1 MRTSYL
7 IKQAAGGLSKR
18 RGLSLILVV
27 CVACCF
33 LVFDA
38 FILVSLN
45 LSRLEQKLREKVQ
58 IEVYLT
64 DDITPLELHMLLGGI
79 QGSREVERVE
89 YVSKR
94 GAWAHLESFLG
105 KGTLEGV
112 SSSTLPASLLLT
124 LRSEYRRFEQ
134 VAPLASEFEEREGVE
149 EVEFGEAWLKKLDR
163 TVSALSL
170 ATLILGVL
178 IAAAVVVIVS
188 NFMRL
193 IVGSQAETIRIMSLL
208 GASRGK
214 ATLPLLIQGL
224 LLGGAGTSAA
234 ILCLWMA
241 CSVLTNQMLSITF
254 LPPHMI
260 LSLIVWGMILGA
272 CGTFVSSTRY
282 LKLQMS

>member
-7 IKQAAGGLSKR
+7 IKQVLGGLSRR
-18 RGLSLILVV
+18 RGLCLILVV

-45 LSRLEQKLREKVQ
+45 LSGLEQRLREKVQ

-64 DDITPLELHMLLGGI
+64 DDITPLQLHLLLGGI
-79 QGSREVERVE
+79 QGCREVERVE

-94 GAWAHLESFLG
+94 VALVHLESFLG

-112 SSSTLPASLLLT
+112 SSKALPASLLLT
-124 LRSEYRRFEQ
+124 LKREYRRFEQ
-134 VAPLASEFEEREGVE
+134 VASLASEFEDREGVE
-149 EVEFGEAWLKKLDR
+149 EVEFGGAWLKKLDR
-163 TVSALSL
+163 TVAGLSL
-170 ATLILGVL
+170 AGLLLGVL
-178 IAAAVVVIVS
+178 IAAGVVVIVS

-193 IVGSQAETIRIMSLL
+193 VVGSQAETIRIMSLL

-224 LLGGAGTSAA
+224 LLGGAGTSVA
-234 ILCLWMA
+234 ILCLWTA
-241 CSVLTNQMLSITF
+241 YSVLTKQMLSITF
-254 LPPHMI
+254 LPLHMI

-282 LKLQMS
+282 FRLQMG